1 LVSPLDHH
9 RWDDITMRD
18 LPLST
23 TSLAA
28 LLTLGVAGTAMAHSV
43 WLEPEGGRI
52 AVIYGHGHEHDPYDP
67 ARIDAVMAFDA
78 AGKAVA
84 VETVAEA
91 DAASLEVGDEA
102 ALVTLTF
109 DNGIWTQS
117 PAAGWVQAPKHE
129 VEGYAGSGHYWKF
142 TRLVLASP
150 DEPSQA
156 VGLPLEIVTVEDPI
170 GLAPGDALTIRVLLD
185 GAPLA
190 GAAVAADFF
199 GDAHGGTLVTD
210 AAGEATIT
218 IADGPLHVVSVDHG
232 VDLADDPDTD
242 RLVYNATFSFPVG
255 LSIPVGE

>member
-1 LVSPLDHH
+1 
-9 RWDDITMRD
+9 MRN
-18 LPLST
+18 LSFQT
-23 TSLAA
+23 ASLGA
-28 LLTLGVAGTAMAHSV
+28 LLALGVAGSAVAHSV
-43 WLEPEGGRI
+43 WLDPADGRI
-52 AVIYGHGHEHDPYDP
+52 AVVYGHGHEHDPYDP
-67 ARIDAVMAFDA
+67 TRIDAVTAFDA

-84 VETVAEA
+84 VQTVAAAE
-91 DAASLEVGDEA
+91 AASLEVGDDA
-102 ALVTLTF
+102 ALVALTF

-142 TRLVLASP
+142 TKLVLASL
-150 DEPSQA
+150 DDPSQA

-170 GLAPGDALTIRVLLD
+170 GLASGDELTIRVLLD

-199 GDAHGGTLVTD
+199 GDAHGSALVTD

-218 IADGPLHVVSVDHG
+218 IAAGPLHVVSVDYG

-242 RLVYNATFSFPVG
+242 RLAYNATLSFPVG
-255 LSIPVGE
+255 E